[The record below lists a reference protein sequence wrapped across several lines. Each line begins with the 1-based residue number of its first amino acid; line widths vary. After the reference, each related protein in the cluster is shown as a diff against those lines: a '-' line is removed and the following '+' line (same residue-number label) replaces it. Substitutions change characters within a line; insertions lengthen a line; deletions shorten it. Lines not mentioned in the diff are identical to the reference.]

1 MKRLTTNCP
10 DNNLDAALNLF
21 YIKDFETWVRGGGD
35 GPDYPDIRLYDFI
48 RKAAKILLPDL
59 DFPMDDDGVD
69 YAMGELLLDGPD
81 EPTGLLA
88 LLYTAAWSYA
98 ELRGR
103 LMQYEDTGLTP
114 EEIDMDHEAAEQ
126 LRQLCQGCDLD
137 RLEELAEAD
146 KAGRLVVL
154 PCKVGDTV
162 WAASGKI
169 IKCEIDEMYLCDGGG
184 IEYLV
189 TFDCDGADCK
199 RCPFNRWEQDCSGER
214 YCECEYGCSSFKDSD
229 IGKTVFLTRE
239 EAEKALEAMKDE

>member
-21 YIKDFETWVRGGGD
+21 YVKDFETWVRGGGD

-59 DFPMDDDGVD
+59 DFPTDDDGVD

-103 LMQYEDTGLTP
+103 LMQYEDTGLEPAMCANYKTF
-114 EEIDMDHEAAEQ
+114 EDEAISKGVTFKRIVA
-126 LRQLCQGCDLD
+126 LM
-137 RLEELAEAD
+137 EAD
-146 KAGRLVVL
+146 RDGRLVVL
-154 PCKVGDTV
+154 PFTSGRTLLCKENIDSPRLMKDV
-162 WAASGKI
+162 
-169 IKCEIDEMYLCDGGG
+169 EIA
-184 IEYLV
+184 I
-189 TFDCDGADCK
+189 
-199 RCPFNRWEQDCSGER
+199 R
-214 YCECEYGCSSFKDSD
+214 YCSSCG
-229 IGKTVFLTRE
+229 IVFHMGYNVFCDLVKHGRITAVSE
-239 EAEKALEAMKDE
+239 ETEKALEAMKDE

>member
-103 LMQYEDTGLTP
+103 LMHYEDTELTP
-114 EEIDMDHEAAEQ
+114 EEIDMDHEAAET
-126 LRQLCQGCDLD
+126 LRQLCRGYDLG
-137 RLEELAEAD
+137 RLVNLAEAD
-146 KAGRLVVL
+146 KSGRVVIR
-154 PCKVGDTV
+154 PCKVGDTLFRV
-162 WAASGKI
+162 FAG
-169 IKCEIDEMYLCDGGG
+169 EILEHKVRNMRYLAIQGRWD
-184 IEYLV
+184 ID
-189 TFDCDGADCK
+189 TT
-199 RCPFNRWEQDCSGER
+199 PFCSYVE
-214 YCECEYGCSSFKDSD
+214 SS
-229 IGKTVFLTRE
+229 IGKTIFLTHE
-239 EAEKALEAMKDE
+239 EAEAALEAMKDE

>member
-103 LMQYEDTGLTP
+103 LMQYEDTELTP
-114 EEIDMDHEAAEQ
+114 QEVLSMKFEWCAMMDALNSIGGGYTR
-126 LRQLCQGCDLD
+126 LR
-137 RLEELAEAD
+137 ELAEAD
-146 KAGRLVVL
+146 RAGRLVVL
-154 PCKVGDTV
+154 PCKVGDTLWV
-162 WAASGKI
+162 TGRDNVPREMKLEAPDI
-169 IKCEIDEMYLCDGGG
+169 RTVCTDEDNLCMSACNRKPDGFCA
-184 IEYLV
+184 YRLRN
-189 TFDCDGADCK
+189 DGADV
-199 RCPFNRWEQDCSGER
+199 
-214 YCECEYGCSSFKDSD
+214 
-229 IGKTVFLTRE
+229 GKTVFLTRE
-239 EAEKALEAMKDE
+239 EAEKALEAMKDD

>member
-10 DNNLDAALNLF
+10 DDNLDAALNLF

-69 YAMGELLLDGPD
+69 YAMGEFLLDGPD

-114 EEIDMDHEAAEQ
+114 ERCAEFARADAEGRYIVMRDAEQ
-126 LRQLCQGCDLD
+126 EGVARLR
-137 RLEELAEAD
+137 ELSEAD
-146 KAGRLVVL
+146 KDGRLVVL

-162 WAASGKI
+162 YI
-169 IKCEIDEMYLCDGGG
+169 LRR
-184 IEYLV
+184 
-189 TFDCDGADCK
+189 TFDGADVV
-199 RCPFNRWEQDCSGER
+199 GET
-214 YCECEYGCSSFKDSD
+214 ELWWTD
-229 IGKTVFLTRE
+229 IPQLGKTVFLTRE
-239 EAEKALEAMKDE
+239 EAEKALEAMKDD

>member
-1 MKRLTTNCP
+1 MKRLTTNYP

-21 YIKDFETWVRGGGD
+21 YIKDFEAWVRGGGD

-103 LMQYEDTGLTP
+103 LMQYEDTGKTP
-114 EEIDMDHEAAEQ
+114 VEVSMLVKDWND
-126 LRQLCQGCDLD
+126 LCTIVRECGGISRVKVLS
-137 RLEELAEAD
+137 EAD
-146 KAGRLVVL
+146 KDGRLVVL
-154 PCKVGDTV
+154 PCKVGGTLWVTGRDNVPREMELEAPDIRAVCT
-162 WAASGKI
+162 
-169 IKCEIDEMYLCDGGG
+169 DEDNLCMSTCNRKPDGFCA
-184 IEYLV
+184 YRLRN
-189 TFDCDGADCK
+189 DGA
-199 RCPFNRWEQDCSGER
+199 
-214 YCECEYGCSSFKDSD
+214 D

-239 EAEKALEAMKDE
+239 EAEKALEAMKDD

>member
-103 LMQYEDTGLTP
+103 LMQYEDTGLEPAMCANYKTF
-114 EEIDMDHEAAEQ
+114 EDEAISKGVPF
-126 LRQLCQGCDLD
+126 R
-137 RLEELAEAD
+137 RIVELMEAD
-146 KAGRLVVL
+146 KSGRVVVRPYRIDAAVYVLVKDEAAFYPETNGWYIGKETIGAITQNGFYL
-154 PCKVGDTV
+154 GDPEEG
-162 WAASGKI
+162 SF
-169 IKCEIDEMYLCDGGG
+169 EPNDE
-184 IEYLV
+184 
-189 TFDCDGADCK
+189 
-199 RCPFNRWEQDCSGER
+199 
-214 YCECEYGCSSFKDSD
+214 
-229 IGKTVFLTRE
+229 IGKTVFLTYE
-239 EAEKALEAMKDE
+239 EAAQALEGRNE